1 MCHREET
8 PMPHHVLIVTT
19 STGTAGPDGPE
30 TGFDWVSVAAPY
42 WRLHESGARVR
53 FASPAGGKPPGDP
66 ATAAD
71 PGTERRAEGDRAG
84 SVDMFLGDDAAVQG
98 LARSLGAAE
107 AAQREWDGILLADG
121 LGGLWDL
128 AQCEALAALLSTA
141 WERGA
146 VLAAIGAG
154 TAALASVRVD
164 GGRSITSGRRMTCL
178 PDAAIDA
185 LLGPDVA
192 PFYPETRL
200 RAQGAQLWI
209 AERGAE
215 AAVLEDGRL
224 ITGQDAR
231 ASAEVTLQMLEA
243 LDVYAFGAGRREDRT
258 EALEAEEEE
267 AGAPGAAGIETAGGE
282 TDPGEGTDPADT
294 PGARAP

>member
-1 MCHREET
+1 
-8 PMPHHVLIVTT
+8 MPHHVLIVTT

-66 ATAAD
+66 ATASE

-98 LARSLGAAE
+98 LARSLSAAE
-107 AAQREWDGILLADG
+107 AAELEWDGILLADG

-128 AQCEALAALLSTA
+128 AQSQALTALLAAA

-154 TAALASVRVD
+154 TAALASVRV
-164 GGRSITSGRRMTCL
+164 GGGSITSGRRMTCL
-178 PDAAIDA
+178 PDAVIEA
-185 LLGPDVA
+185 LLGPGVA
-192 PFYPETRL
+192 PVQPETRL

-215 AAVLEDGRL
+215 PAVLEDGRL

-231 ASAEVTLQMLEA
+231 ASAEVALQMLEA
-243 LDVYAFGAGRREDRT
+243 LDVYAFDAGRRAEPA
-258 EALEAEEEE
+258 EAVEAEEEE
-267 AGAPGAAGIETAGGE
+267 AGPAEAAPGAAHVADGAE
-282 TDPGEGTDPADT
+282 EGTDPADT
-294 PGARAP
+294 PGARTP

>member
-1 MCHREET
+1 
-8 PMPHHVLIVTT
+8 MPHHVLIVTT
-19 STGTAGPDGPE
+19 STGTAGKDGPE

-66 ATAAD
+66 ATASE

-98 LARSLGAAE
+98 LARSLSAAE
-107 AAQREWDGILLADG
+107 AAELEWDGILLADG

-128 AQCEALAALLSTA
+128 AQSQALTALLAAA

-154 TAALASVRVD
+154 TAALASVRV
-164 GGRSITSGRRMTCL
+164 GGGSITSGRRMTCL
-178 PDAAIDA
+178 PDAVIEA
-185 LLGPDVA
+185 LLGPGVA
-192 PFYPETRL
+192 PVQPETRL

-215 AAVLEDGRL
+215 PAVLEDGRL

-231 ASAEVTLQMLEA
+231 ASAEVALQMLEA
-243 LDVYAFGAGRREDRT
+243 LDVYAFDAGRRAEPA
-258 EALEAEEEE
+258 EAVEAEEEE
-267 AGAPGAAGIETAGGE
+267 PGPAEAAPGAAHVADGAE
-282 TDPGEGTDPADT
+282 EGTDPADT
-294 PGARAP
+294 PGARTP

>member
-1 MCHREET
+1 
-8 PMPHHVLIVTT
+8 MPHHVLIVTT

-66 ATAAD
+66 ATASE
-71 PGTERRAEGDRAG
+71 PGTEGRLQRDRAG

-98 LARSLGAAE
+98 LARSLSAAE
-107 AAQREWDGILLADG
+107 AAEREWDGIVLADG

-128 AQCEALAALLSTA
+128 AQSEALAALLAAA
-141 WERGA
+141 WTRGA

-178 PDAAIDA
+178 PDAAIDD

-209 AERGAE
+209 ADPGEE
-215 AAVLEDGRL
+215 AAILEDGRL

-231 ASAEVTLQMLEA
+231 ASAEVALQLLEA
-243 LDVYAFGAGRREDRT
+243 LDVYAFDAGRRSDRPA
-258 EALEAEEEE
+258 EMEAEEEE
-267 AGAPGAAGIETAGGE
+267 APGGADVETAPRDAGA
-282 TDPGEGTDPADT
+282 GEGTEPPDT
-294 PGARAP
+294 PGARTP

>member
-1 MCHREET
+1 
-8 PMPHHVLIVTT
+8 MPHHVLIVTT

-66 ATAAD
+66 ATASE

-98 LARSLGAAE
+98 LARSLSAAE
-107 AAQREWDGILLADG
+107 AAELEWDGILLADG

-128 AQCEALAALLSTA
+128 AQSQALTALLAAA

-154 TAALASVRVD
+154 TAALASVRV
-164 GGRSITSGRRMTCL
+164 GGGSITSGRRMTCL
-178 PDAAIDA
+178 PDAVIEA
-185 LLGPDVA
+185 LLGPGVA
-192 PFYPETRL
+192 PVQPETRL

-215 AAVLEDGRL
+215 PAVLEDGRL

-231 ASAEVTLQMLEA
+231 ASAEVALQMLEA
-243 LDVYAFGAGRREDRT
+243 LDVYAFDAGRRAEPA
-258 EALEAEEEE
+258 EAVEAEEEE
-267 AGAPGAAGIETAGGE
+267 PGPAEAAPGAAHVADGA
-282 TDPGEGTDPADT
+282 DEGTDPADT
-294 PGARAP
+294 PGARTP